1 MTIRTHPIYDPPS
14 QLSQGL
20 VAGLSVAVVM
30 MAGWFVVTVSQ
41 SATTP
46 VKEGDAGARPQTP
59 GTPAARVAASG
70 AEDGAR
76 RRASVH
82 FDWPEFSSPQ
92 PPSSP
97 PLMAL
102 PPAAEIAPGGE
113 IAPATWPPATA
124 APDSRD
130 RGAASSAAVGQT
142 GLTAGVPSRATA
154 GRDAAAAAPPPRQ
167 TPRKQKTRADGDAG
181 Q

>member
-1 MTIRTHPIYDPPS
+1 MTNRTHPIYDPPS

-20 VAGLSVAVVM
+20 VAGLSVAVIM

-46 VKEGDAGARPQTP
+46 VKGDAGANPQTL
-59 GTPAARVAASG
+59 GTPTARIAASG
-70 AEDGAR
+70 AENGAR
-76 RRASVH
+76 QRPTSVH
-82 FDWPEFSSPQ
+82 FDWPAFSSQ
-92 PPSSP
+92 PPSSS

-102 PPAAEIAPGGE
+102 PPAAEIPPGGD
-113 IAPATWPPATA
+113 IARATWLPATA
-124 APDSRD
+124 APDSLD
-130 RGAASSAAVGQT
+130 RAAASSAAVGQT
-142 GLTAGVPSRATA
+142 GVTAGVPSRATA
-154 GRDAAAAAPPPRQ
+154 ARDAAAAAPPPRQ